1 MEEGLNR
8 VWSLRLNRV
17 PRKTDFFLTYVI
29 MKTVQFILLKAE
41 RGLNT
46 PGVYALMETV
56 EVEESQNLDD
66 VMNGIIGKNLGQN
79 LYEAVNFDEN
89 EEIKIFPAKNY
100 QELVEK
106 IEVTFVFNKPY
117 EIIYVNENG
126 NLVRHVANIESVMK
140 YAEQEYEFN
149 KYMCICSMFQ

>member
-1 MEEGLNR
+1 M
-8 VWSLRLNRV
+8 
-17 PRKTDFFLTYVI
+17 
-29 MKTVQFILLKAE
+29 MKTVQFILLEAE

-46 PGVYALMETV
+46 PGVYSLMETV
-56 EVEESQNLDD
+56 EVEENQNLDD

-100 QELVEK
+100 EELVEK

-117 EIIYVNENG
+117 EIIYVNDDG
-126 NLVRHVANIESVMK
+126 VLIRHIANIESVMQ
-140 YAEQEYEFN
+140 YAKQEYARCYEED
-149 KYMCICSMFQ
+149 CE

>member
-1 MEEGLNR
+1 
-8 VWSLRLNRV
+8 
-17 PRKTDFFLTYVI
+17 
-29 MKTVQFILLKAE
+29 MKTVQFILLEAE

-46 PGVYALMETV
+46 PGVYALIETV
-56 EVEESQNLDD
+56 EVEENQNLDD

-100 QELVEK
+100 EELVEK

-117 EIIYVNENG
+117 EIIYVNDNG
-126 NLVRHVANIESVMK
+126 ILVRHIANIESVMQ
-140 YAEQEYEFN
+140 YAKQEYARCYEED
-149 KYMCICSMFQ
+149 CE

>member
-1 MEEGLNR
+1 
-8 VWSLRLNRV
+8 
-17 PRKTDFFLTYVI
+17 
-29 MKTVQFILLKAE
+29 MKTVQFILLEAE

-56 EVEESQNLDD
+56 EVEENQNLDD

-89 EEIKIFPAKNY
+89 EEIKIFPVKNY

-117 EIIYVNENG
+117 EIIYVNDDG
-126 NLVRHVANIESVMK
+126 IMVRHIANIESVMR
-140 YAEQEYEFN
+140 YAEQEYTRCYEED
-149 KYMCICSMFQ
+149 CE